1 MLPTLSCFTGL
12 FFSKSRQLGRVLHI
26 LFPKHMTSTRKFF
39 STKFLYFGWESK
51 TEMITWKYNVLT
63 LGVRKLNSYIEAYKL
78 HDVITGKY
86 DSHFGS
92 GGLQRWRNV
101 KATERS
107 QQCLIRPCVVID
119 FNTVETTRRMVLHTK
134 RLKLQLDEVVF
145 LWQFFRNL
153 DCPLTIG
160 SCRIFIRE
168 VRGMKWTLFTK
179 CLRVTFEDRIRC
191 VTCVTCDW
199 NNKNSS
205 REPG

>member
-1 MLPTLSCFTGL
+1 M
-12 FFSKSRQLGRVLHI
+12 KV
-26 LFPKHMTSTRKFF
+26 
-39 STKFLYFGWESK
+39 K
-51 TEMITWKYNVLT
+51 TEMITWKNNVLT
-63 LGVRKLNSYIEAYKL
+63 LGVCKLNSYIEAFKL

-107 QQCLIRPCVVID
+107 QKCLIRPCVVID
-119 FNTVETTRRMVLHTK
+119 FNTVETTRRVVLHPK
-134 RLKLQLDEVVF
+134 RLKLQFDEVVF
-145 LWQFFRNL
+145 LWQVFRNL